1 MADLRARVEDAGVRS
16 LIETDRATTQ
26 SVANLY
32 ELASEKDMLE
42 RMRAQG
48 TVSHTPSRRLA
59 PVSASGHASEADAT
73 ATGVTSGA
81 PGSGLRQRRSITGPA
96 SGAMRIPYSSSGA
109 ALYQLA
115 PGAAGG
121 ERGGAT
127 PSISPSASGS
137 DITPQLA
144 FFNASLPLIRQGASA
159 FVDDSFTRCF
169 KPAKRVPW
177 NWNVYLFPAWL
188 LGVIVRCVLAA
199 AAVEKACVRPDVV
212 TTTPTPL
219 LRKCAR
225 RLLRANQAL
234 PLNGGF
240 PFASSLSVLCASL
253 YCGCRYTV
261 LFPLRCL
268 VVLLGFLLVAIGMA
282 VVKGLASIGIR
293 TSRWEIWLVQ
303 LLASSFVA
311 SWCVRPSVQLARRS
325 RKLL

>member
-1 MADLRARVEDAGVRS
+1 MSDLRARVEDAGVRS

-48 TVSHTPSRRLA
+48 TVSHTPSRRLPSITGA
-59 PVSASGHASEADAT
+59 AHAAEADAL
-73 ATGVTSGA
+73 ASGVAAGA
-81 PGSGLRQRRSITGPA
+81 PGSGLRQRRSVTGAAP
-96 SGAMRIPYSSSGA
+96 GAMRIPYSSSGA

-115 PGAAGG
+115 PGAAAGG
-121 ERGGAT
+121 ERGGAS

-188 LGVIVRCVLAA
+188 LGVVVRY
-199 AAVEKACVRPDVV
+199 
-212 TTTPTPL
+212 
-219 LRKCAR
+219 
-225 RLLRANQAL
+225 
-234 PLNGGF
+234 
-240 PFASSLSVLCASL
+240 S
-253 YCGCRYTV
+253 V

-268 VVLLGFLLVAIGMA
+268 VVIIGFLLVAVGMA
-282 VVKGLASIGIR
+282 IVKALAGIGIR

-311 SWCVRPSVQLARRS
+311 SWCVLLLQSKVLCCAAR
-325 RKLL
+325 